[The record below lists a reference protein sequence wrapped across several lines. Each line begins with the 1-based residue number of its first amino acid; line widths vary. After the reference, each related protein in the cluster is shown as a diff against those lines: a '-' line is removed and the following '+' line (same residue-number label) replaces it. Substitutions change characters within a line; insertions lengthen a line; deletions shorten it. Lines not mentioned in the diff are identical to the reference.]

1 MHRMQCPPGALAGSS
16 APQSEHILTADICS
30 IMDQR
35 KLWRI
40 VTENS
45 TSPSHHSKQIP
56 DFFID
61 LFRAPYRMGDLATQQ
76 FSQAATQPMQRHPH
90 CSFIHSEQFGG
101 FLVKPRADPAGQTRL

>member
-35 KLWRI
+35 KLCCL
-40 VTENS
+40 VTDNS

-56 DFFID
+56 EFFID
-61 LFRAPYRMGDLATQQ
+61 LFRAAHRMGDLAAQQ
-76 FSQAATQPMQRHPH
+76 FSQAATQPMQRHPY
-90 CSFIHSEQFGG
+90 CSFIHSEPFGR
-101 FLVKPRADPAGQTRL
+101 FLVKTRADAAGQTRL